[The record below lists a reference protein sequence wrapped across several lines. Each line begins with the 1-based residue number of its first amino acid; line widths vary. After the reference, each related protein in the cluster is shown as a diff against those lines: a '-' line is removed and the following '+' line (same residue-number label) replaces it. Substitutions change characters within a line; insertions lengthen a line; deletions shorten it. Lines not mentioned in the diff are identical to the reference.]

1 MKKYILILVT
11 LVILTGCGLSKKEKI
26 FKKYAL
32 DYYEN
37 YMQDIDMDNY
47 QITLKML
54 KNSNNKKKTNYDLD
68 KLKKCHDDSYVNI
81 SIENNKNK
89 YEFKLNCK

>member
-11 LVILTGCGLSKKEKI
+11 LVMLTGCGLSKKEKN

-37 YMQDIDMDNY
+37 YMQNIDMDNY

-68 KLKKCHDDSYVNI
+68 KLKNCNDDSYVNI
-81 SIENNKNK
+81 SIENNKKK